1 MWLTRLRTQLVS
13 MRRCVRSLA
22 SLSGLRIQHCQE
34 LRHRSQMQL
43 GSCVAVAVVYS
54 TPCPGTSICCSY
66 SPKKKKKGKNKNKNQ
81 PISRQ
86 VLPVQWFL
94 SLSPSPRQEICLC
107 ISDLGQLTSG
117 PPAVTHYQSQQLT
130 CLFTF
135 DLWENL
141 PSTLH
146 LFTVPLDPLQLPLF
160 YTWGPWDVK
169 SLSSLPRMAQKSFRG
184 IRLLGQSF

>member
-1 MWLTRLRTQLVS
+1 MPLILQGSFHELTLLHNSRFLFAKDGERQEQTPLGFPTVAQRVKNPAS
-13 MRRCVRSLA
+13 IWIRSVA

-86 VLPVQWFL
+86 VLPVQ
-94 SLSPSPRQEICLC
+94 
-107 ISDLGQLTSG
+107 
-117 PPAVTHYQSQQLT
+117 
-130 CLFTF
+130 
-135 DLWENL
+135 
-141 PSTLH
+141 
-146 LFTVPLDPLQLPLF
+146 
-160 YTWGPWDVK
+160 
-169 SLSSLPRMAQKSFRG
+169 
-184 IRLLGQSF
+184 